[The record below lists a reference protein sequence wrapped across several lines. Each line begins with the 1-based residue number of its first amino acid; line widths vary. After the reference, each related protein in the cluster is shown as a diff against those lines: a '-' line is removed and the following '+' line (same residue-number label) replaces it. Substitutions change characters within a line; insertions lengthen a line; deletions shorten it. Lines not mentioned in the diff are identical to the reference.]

1 MVGSKWGLQA
11 AWPGASNFTP
21 TSQLGT
27 GLSQG
32 KDLIYTCA
40 EFKKANKE
48 LPSPVA
54 SLKDP

>member
-1 MVGSKWGLQA
+1 MGSKWVLQA
-11 AWPGASNFTP
+11 VWPGPSNFTP

-27 GLSQG
+27 GISQG
-32 KDLIYTCA
+32 KNLIYTCA

-54 SLKDP
+54 SLQDP